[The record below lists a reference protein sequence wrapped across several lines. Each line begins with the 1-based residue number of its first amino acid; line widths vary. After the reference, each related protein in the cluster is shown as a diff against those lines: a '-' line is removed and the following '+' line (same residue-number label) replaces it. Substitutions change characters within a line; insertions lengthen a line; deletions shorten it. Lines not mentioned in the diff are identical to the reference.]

1 MRTGKGASN
10 PFDALEEAD
19 APPMARFSMIGVSL
33 PDAPTPMSSSIEVSV
48 AAVETL
54 SARIIIRPASAAV
67 DAMSCAHAPFVWAVA
82 DAVAAA
88 DPKNG
93 VAIGRIFASGKNQG
107 TFASPRIA

>member
-1 MRTGKGASN
+1 
-10 PFDALEEAD
+10 
-19 APPMARFSMIGVSL
+19 
-33 PDAPTPMSSSIEVSV
+33 
-48 AAVETL
+48 
-54 SARIIIRPASAAV
+54 
-67 DAMSCAHAPFVWAVA
+67 MSCAHAPFVWAVA